1 MLNAEFPTLLT
12 PPEAAAALRTTVK
25 TLAVWRCTKRHG
37 VPFIK
42 VGRKI
47 WYERAALMRYL
58 AARAVNVVDQ
68 ERAA

>member
-1 MLNAEFPTLLT
+1 MLNTEFPTLLT

-47 WYERAALMRYL
+47 WYDRAALKQYL
-58 AARAVNVVDQ
+58 AAKAVNSVDQ
-68 ERAA
+68 RDAA